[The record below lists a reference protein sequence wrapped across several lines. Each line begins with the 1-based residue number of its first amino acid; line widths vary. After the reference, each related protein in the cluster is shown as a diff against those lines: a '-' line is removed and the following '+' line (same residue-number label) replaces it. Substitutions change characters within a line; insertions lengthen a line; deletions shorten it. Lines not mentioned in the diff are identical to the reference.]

1 MILTIPIWYGYKIL
15 LDRFIQ
21 RADKKGEDVFG
32 EKFLMQ
38 IFEDENK

>member
-1 MILTIPIWYGYKIL
+1 M

-21 RADKKGEDVFG
+21 RAGKEGEDVFD